1 MSQCSIEPTLQPITG
16 ETFSAMSA
24 NKEDGARSDIA
35 ADSFWGGRFERTFF
49 DVRVFNCHAPSNQT
63 PTLSSCYENK
73 RRECELRICEVERAS
88 FTPIVLSST
97 GGMGN
102 MATTTH
108 KWGTPCIQ
116 SDHGVASLPSI
127 LFPFAIIHTV
137 HQRSTIKSRTCDT
150 PPSLHRTG
158 SQRIYDPSVHMSTL
172 KSFLQLSFI
181 TCM

>member
-108 KWGTPCIQ
+108 KWGTPCMHTVRPWGGFAAVYPFPFC
-116 SDHGVASLPSI
+116 DHPYSASEEHDQIKDMRYTSLP
-127 LFPFAIIHTV
+127 P
-137 HQRSTIKSRTCDT
+137 
-150 PPSLHRTG
+150 
-158 SQRIYDPSVHMSTL
+158 
-172 KSFLQLSFI
+172 
-181 TCM
+181 